1 MKSKLKDLISLIL
14 TIAVIFAI
22 VYLYVFVGGWKLF
35 ESGDPIKMEIG
46 VSVILGVIVWVLM
59 KLNVQMNSRI
69 NELESKIER
78 LEKTMITDNVEGGI

>member
-46 VSVILGVIVWVLM
+46 VSVILGVIVWILM

-78 LEKTMITDNVEGGI
+78 LKKTITTDNVEGGI